1 MKGWTTRGTPVVLT
15 RWQEAAVR
23 ALLSRRPASLP
34 ARGYGAGW
42 STALTTA
49 ARYDHARGLGRPLR
63 DDPGPDDPGE
73 FAPVSELREM
83 ADCLNAAGMPES
95 VQDWYGTAQTAAGR
109 YPRPLQ
115 STPAAIPHAIA

>member
-1 MKGWTTRGTPVVLT
+1 VKGWTTRGTPVVLT

-49 ARYDHARGLGRPLR
+49 ARYDRARGKGRPLR
-63 DDPGPDDPGE
+63 DDPGPDDPGLL
-73 FAPVSELREM
+73 APEPELREM
-83 ADCLNAAGMPES
+83 SDRLAASGAPES
-95 VQDWYGTAQTAAGR
+95 VREWYGLMMQPKVRQVVESGR
-109 YPRPLQ
+109 RLC
-115 STPAAIPHAIA
+115 A